1 MKEVCHGRSE
11 PAGLC
16 ELREQVEGICVWG
29 KGGWGEA
36 QVYSRDSTPEKG
48 WEKAQA
54 CLRQR
59 DERESKQ
66 RLGSSSEGF

>member
-1 MKEVCHGRSE
+1 MKEVSHGRSE

-36 QVYSRDSTPEKG
+36 QVYSRDSTPESKG
-48 WEKAQA
+48 WILPLKDFKGGNFRRG
-54 CLRQR
+54 LRG
-59 DERESKQ
+59 
-66 RLGSSSEGF
+66 GSQ